1 MSSSGAAIYWQR
13 SLIHSGHGSI
23 LRLPSLFN
31 HLGAKRVFLISD
43 AGLKAAGVVDK
54 VLQVFAEDARGGD
67 SILAGVFCETAP
79 DTEMGSVNAALAA
92 ARAVSADAILALG
105 GGSVM
110 DCAKAVK
117 YALHKGAS
125 DVRVLLKSPMCV
137 LTWPQQGHMGIFHI
151 SVPTTAGTGSEVS
164 NGAVVYN
171 PDSATKHLL
180 IGPFLE
186 SDIAVLDAGLTL
198 GLPPMLTAATGLDAL
213 THAMEVLALPNVNDF
228 SLAQVLYA
236 AQSVVA
242 NLPKAV
248 ANGRDIDARQALLNA
263 SAMACSG
270 LANNLGAA
278 PVHNISHA
286 VGALFHIHHGEAN
299 AVLLPICIEQLPEFY
314 APTAAR
320 LAEAVG
326 VDGQGAA
333 GDVLARVVERL
344 RRLLR
349 DCNHPL
355 DYARHQLDPN
365 RCEELVAAVLHDPL
379 AALYPLPAER
389 VVAIARAACAWN

>member
-1 MSSSGAAIYWQR
+1 MSSSGASIYWQR

-31 HLGAKRVFLISD
+31 HLGAKRVFVISD
-43 AGLKAAGVVDK
+43 AGLKAAGIVER
-54 VLQVFAEDARGGD
+54 VLQVFSEDARGGE
-67 SILAGVFCETAP
+67 SILAGVFCDTAP
-79 DTEMGSVNAALAA
+79 DTEMASVNAALTA

-125 DVRVLLKSPMCV
+125 DIRALLKSPFCV
-137 LTWPQQGHMGIFHI
+137 LTWPQQQHMGIWHI

-171 PDSATKHLL
+171 PATATKHLL
-180 IGPFLE
+180 VGPFLE

-198 GLPPMLTAATGLDAL
+198 GLPPLLTAATGLDAL
-213 THAMEVLALPNVNDF
+213 THAMEVLAIPNANDF
-228 SLAQVLYA
+228 SLAQVIYA
-236 AQSVVA
+236 AQSIVS

-270 LANNLGAA
+270 LANNLGPA

-286 VGALFHIHHGEAN
+286 VGALLHIHHGEAN

-320 LAEAVG
+320 LAMAVG
-326 VDGQGAA
+326 VSAEGEATQ
-333 GDVLARVVERL
+333 VLARVVERL
-344 RRLLR
+344 RQLLCEC
-349 DCNHPL
+349 DHPL
-355 DYARHQLDPN
+355 DYARHQIDPG
-365 RCEELVAAVLHDPL
+365 RLEDLVAAVMHDPL
-379 AALYPLPAER
+379 AALYPLPPDR
-389 VVAIARAACAWN
+389 IVGIVRAACGWH

>member
-54 VLQVFAEDARGGD
+54 VLQVFAEDARGSD

-248 ANGRDIDARQALLNA
+248 VNGRDIDARQALLNA

-344 RRLLR
+344 RQLLR

-365 RCEELVAAVLHDPL
+365 RCEELVAAVLNDPL

>member
-1 MSSSGAAIYWQR
+1 MSSSGASIYWQR

-54 VLQVFAEDARGGD
+54 VLQVFAEDARGSD

-213 THAMEVLALPNVNDF
+213 THAMEVLAIPNVNDF

-248 ANGRDIDARQALLNA
+248 VNGRDIDARQALLNA

-320 LAEAVG
+320 LAQAVG

-355 DYARHQLDPN
+355 DYARHKLDPS
-365 RCEELVAAVLHDPL
+365 RLEELVAAVLRDPL
-379 AALYPLPAER
+379 AALYPLPVER
-389 VVAIARAACAWN
+389 VVAIARAACVWN